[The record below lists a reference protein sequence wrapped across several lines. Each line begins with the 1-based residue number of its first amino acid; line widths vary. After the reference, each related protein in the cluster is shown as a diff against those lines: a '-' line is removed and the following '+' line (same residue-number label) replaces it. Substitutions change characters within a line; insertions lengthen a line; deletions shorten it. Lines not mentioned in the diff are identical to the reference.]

1 MNILNKDNNMIYF
14 LVNIYKDMTRTI
26 KLYKRLFKGY
36 SEDKGYYY
44 YTQKLIPEY
53 LELCNFPKE
62 CILLNTIVNN
72 NTLFISYLTV
82 EVKKL
87 YDEDKETFYKLYEII
102 EKSKFE
108 QLYLDYAMLSSIMLA
123 SGDNK
128 YNVDADSIVAKLK
141 EICVYLLETNVAI
154 ESFDDITSKSSK
166 YVIKYVKEKNYDS
179 HSHYLSAIMS
189 FDGINDEASEIT
201 TKLLKHYGIYGKIS
215 IYTSIQ
221 KIFYNRDIFEACGL
235 DPDNPP
241 KTMEEMREYARII
254 TEKGNG
260 DFYGFGLPLGVAQ
273 IWERIIDP
281 ILIAQDECGRYGYNP
296 DENKYMFETNKRFFE
311 FYLDLMEDGSLF
323 PGYLT
328 LGIDPLRANFY
339 AGKVGMY
346 IDGNWMVGQFPTQ
359 FEGDCNFD
367 IAPLPVFEGE
377 TADKYWAEG
386 GVPWMITNGPNQEAA
401 KRFYVFWIQ
410 HQSLANSV
418 MPVPRTYL
426 PANNSENLPEG
437 VIKHGMEYGFK
448 TDDFMIPYFEPH
460 YFITLEGDD
469 RNRVFTNLFAEAAQ
483 GADISQKL
491 DEAIADLNKR
501 YTDAFDRAL
510 ETGAIDP
517 SWIES
522 NN

>member
-1 MNILNKDNNMIYF
+1 MKYT
-14 LVNIYKDMTRTI
+14 KTI
-26 KLYKRLFKGY
+26 
-36 SEDKGYYY
+36 
-44 YTQKLIPEY
+44 TAIA
-53 LELCNFPKE
+53 
-62 CILLNTIVNN
+62 ILLLLSTFVVFAQGGAESGTPENPTELTIWVKQ
-72 NTLFISYLTV
+72 SGPDAGV
-82 EVKKL
+82 EAVL
-87 YDEDKETFYKLYEII
+87 AAFNEQNPDIHVTYEYFG
-102 EKSKFE
+102 ENYPQVVQMAF
-108 QLYLDYAMLSSIMLA
+108 A
-123 SGDNK
+123 SGNAPD
-128 YNVDADSIVAKLK
+128 IVEASAGITVNDLAK
-141 EICVYLLETNVAI
+141 AG
-154 ESFDDITSKSSK
+154 
-166 YVIKYVKEKNYDS
+166 YVIPLTDILTPELMEDMHPDS
-179 HSHYLSAIMS
+179 VSALSLQYNGEPYAVPVR
-189 FDGINDEASEIT
+189 
-201 TKLLKHYGIYGKIS
+201 IS
-215 IYTSIQ
+215 GYRL
-221 KIFYNRDIFEACGL
+221 FYNRDIFEACGL